1 MCWIYLGWSIRG
13 RVSREIWWIVE
24 GRDFAMGNNAA
35 TCSDIDLGTMMFDG
49 AELNDMPDDVGT
61 DSEQLTAQQRR
72 AASACGDL
80 SFPFALSQ
88 QSIILLSISP
98 PCRGIP
104 ASTPPARAKTR
115 KKDVSQFF
123 IAKVTIFTNQRCC
136 QSI

>member
-1 MCWIYLGWSIRG
+1 MYLGWKIRG
-13 RVSREIWWIVE
+13 RVSPEIRWIGE
-24 GRDFAMGNNAA
+24 GRDLTDGNNAEI
-35 TCSDIDLGTMMFDG
+35 CSEIDLGIVMFDG
-49 AELNDMPDDVGT
+49 AKLNDIPDEVGT

-72 AASACGDL
+72 AASACGEL

-88 QSIILLSISP
+88 QSIILLSIFP
-98 PCRGIP
+98 VCKGIP

-115 KKDVSQFF
+115 KKVVSQFF